1 MLDCVRRGCPTDET
15 LSTLEKRV
23 IQVSTSE
30 KFVELQKSGQT
41 PVCLLPTRKACRE
54 FNDEMLA
61 SLDSKVH
68 ELACVDDVDE
78 SGGTRRWN
86 KKAAD
91 HLEKLNSDSNMTA
104 GLEAKL
110 RLAVGARVMLR
121 RNIDTSAGLV
131 NGAIGTIRAIAKR
144 HVSVQFDHMTEPY
157 NVEMVKC
164 KFMVMK
170 NFYVYRKQYPLIL
183 AYAVTIH
190 KCQGLSLDCAIVDL
204 SDKVFSAGMA
214 YVALSRVR
222 SLSGLHLI
230 EFHSKSLMV
239 SISCLKEVNRL
250 REKYRPDLP
259 LYAIPAPNK
268 KATKRKLSGSN
279 LCGDQPRPKKQ
290 RTATNTVSRKRK
302 QTFDKSSEPPNK
314 KAPSS
319 NAGALGSDGDD
330 GLVITGTGQIQYKY
344 NPGDEQWQRNACST
358 LGLVYMGPNRVTP
371 GGPDIDLKP
380 PNRFKRIGGDGNC
393 LFRTFSFILTGSE
406 DQHMP
411 VREAILDHMV
421 RTAHLLLFQH
431 IRSSHT
437 SVQSYIA
444 SREMDK
450 SGIWGTETEILALA
464 HMLQTDIYS
473 YSTNDHKWHKYGIA
487 DVDRNESDD
496 VTRTSIYIHHPQGH
510 FEVVRS
516 IRP

>member
-61 SLDSKVH
+61 SLDSN
-68 ELACVDDVDE
+68 ELACVDEVDE
-78 SGGTRRWN
+78 SGGTRRFN

-144 HVSVQFDHMTEPY
+144 HVSVQFDHMTELY
-157 NVEMVKC
+157 NVETV
-164 KFMVMK
+164 KFMIMK

-204 SDKVFSAGMA
+204 SDRVFSAGMA
-214 YVALSRVR
+214 YVVLSRVR

-250 REKYRPDLP
+250 REKYRPDLS
-259 LYAIPAPNK
+259 LYAIPPPSKVAP
-268 KATKRKLSGSN
+268 KRKLSGSN

-290 RTATNTVSRKRK
+290 RTATKTLSRKRK
-302 QTFDKSSEPPNK
+302 QTFDKSSEPPK
-314 KAPSS
+314 K
-319 NAGALGSDGDD
+319 
-330 GLVITGTGQIQYKY
+330 K
-344 NPGDEQWQRNACST
+344 
-358 LGLVYMGPNRVTP
+358 
-371 GGPDIDLKP
+371 
-380 PNRFKRIGGDGNC
+380 
-393 LFRTFSFILTGSE
+393 
-406 DQHMP
+406 
-411 VREAILDHMV
+411 
-421 RTAHLLLFQH
+421 LLAATQVL
-431 IRSSHT
+431 
-437 SVQSYIA
+437 
-444 SREMDK
+444 
-450 SGIWGTETEILALA
+450 
-464 HMLQTDIYS
+464 
-473 YSTNDHKWHKYGIA
+473 
-487 DVDRNESDD
+487 
-496 VTRTSIYIHHPQGH
+496 
-510 FEVVRS
+510 
-516 IRP
+516 